1 MGTVIMM
8 ENANFHK
15 RPNMLEA
22 ISANQCL
29 AEFLPAYSPD
39 LNRLNT
45 NGLQLKPL
53 AGNTDVVWISSFLSI
68 HSISFYNDLAIPL

>member
-1 MGTVIMM
+1 MM
-8 ENANFHK
+8 ENASFHK